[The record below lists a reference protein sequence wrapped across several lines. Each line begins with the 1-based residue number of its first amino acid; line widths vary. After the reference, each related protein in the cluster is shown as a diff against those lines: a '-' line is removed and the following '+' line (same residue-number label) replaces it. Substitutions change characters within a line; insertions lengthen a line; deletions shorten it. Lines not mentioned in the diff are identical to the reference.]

1 MSRKLD
7 VVLEELGKVP
17 GMSVTTVNRLKKLA
31 SEFVSEDDFFKAT
44 KGELMRTWTKLA
56 PESPRG
62 LGQTFFDAFAKA
74 KALWTSDEAGT
85 AAARPADPLG
95 RPATQELLLWM
106 ASFLESNNVEQ
117 MSFGRLLDIWDQ
129 IQEAKG

>member
-1 MSRKLD
+1 MSKKLD

-17 GMSVTTVNRLKKLA
+17 GMTSTTVNRLGKVA
-31 SEFVSEDDFFKAT
+31 SEFASEDDFFRAT
-44 KGELMRTWTKLA
+44 RGELMRTWTKIA

-74 KALWTSDEAGT
+74 KSLWTSDEVGA

-106 ASFLESNNVEQ
+106 ASFLESNKVEQ
-117 MSFGRLLDIWDQ
+117 MPFGRLLDIWDQ
-129 IQEAKG
+129 IQEARK

>member
-1 MSRKLD
+1 MSKKLD
-7 VVLEELGKVP
+7 TVLEELEKIP
-17 GMSVTTVNRLKKLA
+17 EMTSTTVNRLKRVA

-44 KGELMRTWTKLA
+44 RGELMRTWTKIM

-74 KALWTSDEAGT
+74 RALWTSDEVEE

-106 ASFLESNNVEQ
+106 ASFLETNKVEQ
-117 MSFGRLLDIWDQ
+117 MSFGKLLDIWDQ
-129 IQEAKG
+129 IQEAKK